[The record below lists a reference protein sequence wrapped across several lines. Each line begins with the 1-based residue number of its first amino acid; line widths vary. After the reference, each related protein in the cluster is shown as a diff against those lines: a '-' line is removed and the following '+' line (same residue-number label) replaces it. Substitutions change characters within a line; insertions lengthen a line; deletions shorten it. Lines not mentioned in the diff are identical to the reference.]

1 MGPPVSG
8 GTTEDTVCL
17 SFSSETEVSGTC
29 TFAFHTTRFV
39 DQLTLIGSLGTLTLS
54 VFGAEPL
61 VLTTELGPTSIAVEH
76 PKHVQ
81 YPLMETIVSELS
93 GGPLRCPSTGSSAL
107 RTSRVMDIVL
117 SDYYRGRDDAFW
129 DRPETWVNRRE

>member
-1 MGPPVSG
+1 
-8 GTTEDTVCL
+8 
-17 SFSSETEVSGTC
+17 
-29 TFAFHTTRFV
+29 V